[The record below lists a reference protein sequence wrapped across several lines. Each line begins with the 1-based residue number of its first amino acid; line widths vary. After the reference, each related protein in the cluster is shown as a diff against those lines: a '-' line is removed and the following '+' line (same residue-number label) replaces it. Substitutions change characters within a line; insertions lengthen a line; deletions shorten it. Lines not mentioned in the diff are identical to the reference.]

1 MALLDSEIA
10 ALKYELGFN
19 VMDVGAEPY
28 IGVAAVFEQVI
39 QPYTTSGAST
49 TSSTSVL
56 ASPSPAVV
64 TLTLTSATGFSAGD
78 AVIVDV
84 DSLQERATIR
94 SKSGSSIT
102 LLLSLAHSGTYPV
115 TVEGGESLIRG
126 ILQKLKQLHGVSV
139 GASGSGGAL
148 GVAAASSGIK
158 KVDEIEFFGGG
169 GGLGSGISQIDQLKK
184 LINYW
189 RDELASV
196 LGIERLNG
204 AGSGSTLSIY

>member
-10 ALKYELGFN
+10 AVKYELGFN
-19 VMDVGAEPY
+19 VMSVGAEPY

-56 ASPSPAVV
+56 ASSSPAVV
-64 TLTLTSATGFSAGD
+64 TLTLASATGFSAGD

-94 SKSGSSIT
+94 SKSGSTIT

-148 GVAAASSGIK
+148 GVAAASAGIK

-169 GGLGSGISQIDQLKK
+169 GGLGSGVPQLEQLKK

-189 RDELASV
+189 RDELAAI

-204 AGSGSTLSIY
+204 SGSGSTISIY